1 MPLEDYHGKRD
12 LSQTPEPTGEEESP
26 AGELPRFCIQRHD
39 ARRLHYDLRLE
50 HDGVLKSWAVPRGP
64 SLDPA
69 VKRLAVHTE
78 DHPLEYLRFQGT
90 IPSGNYGAGQMDL
103 WDTGTFRCP
112 DFEGQYRKGDLKL
125 NFYGSRVRG
134 EFALVRTAQ
143 DNQWLWIKKPDEFVQ
158 AGWDPEQLSLTLER
172 PDLWWDTHPLPE
184 GAVAA
189 PFPRWWE
196 PMLAQP
202 GEAFSSPEFAFE
214 MKWDGFRAL
223 AFRQE
228 GELRLLSRKGNSLLR
243 SMPELAI
250 LNSAFGARE
259 YVLDGEIVC
268 LDAEGVPQF
277 QKLQTRAQATRPN
290 LSNPVLFYAFDL
302 LYLDGY
308 DLRPLGWEQRRQYL
322 EEGLQASSWVRLSQT
337 IEGDGLA
344 FYELVKERGLE
355 GIVAKR
361 RSAPYSGKRSN
372 DWVKIKTRHEMEAV
386 IGGITPPEGG
396 RLHFGAL
403 MLGVPE
409 EGGLRHI
416 GNVGSGF
423 SQEEL
428 ERLHGLLQPSQN
440 CPFLDPP
447 PGSKHWVEP
456 SFRCQ
461 VLYQEKTLQGILRAP
476 VYHGLVEEEAAPLQE
491 SQPTLVSEGRQLK
504 FSNLEKIWF
513 PADGISKG
521 QILSYYDQVADY
533 LLPHLRDRPLS
544 LKRYPDGIDAEFFFQ
559 KKAYAHFPAWMPTYP
574 LENLRGERKE
584 TPLCNDRASLLFL
597 VNLGCIDHN
606 PWLSR
611 IQNLDSPDLLMLD
624 LDPSACEFPRLIQG
638 ALAVKQV
645 LDDLGLSGFPKTSGS
660 RGIHIYVPVASG
672 YEFELTRTLAT
683 VIGTI
688 AQQRHPDLF
697 TLLRDPAKREK
708 NRVYLDAPQNRR
720 GATTAGAY
728 SVRPVAGAPV
738 STPLLWEEVRPAL
751 DFRAFTALTAP
762 ARFLEVGDLLA
773 AMQPQR
779 LEEAVS
785 RVGPLLGEL

>member
-1 MPLEDYHGKRD
+1 MPLEDYRDKRNLD
-12 LSQTPEPTGEEESP
+12 QTPEPSGSEDTTAS
-26 AGELPRFCIQRHD
+26 ELPRFCIQRHD

-50 HDGVLKSWAVPRGP
+50 HQGVLKSWAVPRGP

-78 DHPLEYLRFQGT
+78 DHPLEYLQFQGT
-90 IPSGNYGAGQMDL
+90 IPAGNYGAGQMDL
-103 WDTGTFRCP
+103 WDLGTFRCP
-112 DFEGQYRKGDLKL
+112 DFEQQYRKGDLKL
-125 NFYGSRVRG
+125 VFHGTRVRG
-134 EFALVRTAQ
+134 EFALVRTSQ
-143 DNQWLWIKKPDEFVQ
+143 DNQWLWIKKPDEFVDK
-158 AGWDPEQLSLTLER
+158 GWDPEQLSLNLER
-172 PDLWWDTHPLPE
+172 PPLWWDRHSVPA
-184 GAVAA
+184 GALAT
-189 PFPRWWE
+189 PFPRWLE

-202 GEAFSSPEFAFE
+202 GEAFSSPDFAFE

-250 LNSAFGARE
+250 LNTAFGARE

-268 LDAEGVPQF
+268 LDAEGIPQF

-290 LSNPVLFYAFDL
+290 LSTPVLFYAFDL

-308 DLRPLGWEQRRQYL
+308 DLRPLPWSLRRQFL
-322 EEGLQASSWVRLSQT
+322 EEGLQGSSWVRLSQT

-361 RSAPYSGKRSN
+361 RSAAYTGKRSG
-372 DWVKIKTRHEMEAV
+372 DWVKIKTRYEMEAV
-386 IGGITPPEGG
+386 IGGVIPPEGG
-396 RLHFGAL
+396 RMYFGSL

-409 EGGLRHI
+409 ADGLRHI

-428 ERLHGLLQPSQN
+428 ERLHGLLKPSQT
-440 CPFLDPP
+440 CPFTVPP
-447 PGSKHWVEP
+447 PGAKYWVEP
-456 SFRCQ
+456 VLKCQ
-461 VLYQEKTLQGILRAP
+461 VLYQEVTQQGILRAP

-491 SQPTLVSEGRQLK
+491 TQPTLVSEGRQLK
-504 FSNLEKIWF
+504 FTNLEKIWF

-533 LLPHLRDRPLS
+533 ILPHLRDRPLS
-544 LKRYPDGIDAEFFFQ
+544 LKRYPDGIDSEFFFQ

-574 LENLRGERKE
+574 LENTRGERKE

-624 LDPSACEFPRLIQG
+624 LDPSDCDFARLIQG
-638 ALAVKQV
+638 TLAVKGV
-645 LDDLGLSGFPKTSGS
+645 LDDLGLRGYPKTSGS
-660 RGIHIYVPVASG
+660 RGIHVYVPVASG

-683 VIGTI
+683 VVGTI
-688 AQQRHPDLF
+688 AQQRHPQLF
-697 TLLRDPAKREK
+697 TLVRDPGKREK

-738 STPLLWEEVRPAL
+738 STPLLWEEMTPSL
-751 DFRAFTALTAP
+751 DFRAFNVLTAP
-762 ARFLEVGDLLA
+762 ARFEEMGDLLG
-773 AMQPQR
+773 AMEPQR
-779 LEEAVS
+779 LEEAVA
-785 RVGPLLGEL
+785 RAGDLLAGG